1 MNRKIALGAFLIA
14 IVAVALAAWLV
25 QNQIST
31 LHSQISELQTQNDE
45 LQDQNDELQEQNIDL
60 QNQINKSQDQT
71 GFLQDRLQ
79 EKLNENYEGSP
90 VRIVEVGDMAVFA
103 WLGQNLFAKV
113 NVTLLNNYSFPV
125 SGLTLTTKYNELTS
139 SEGGVPLTI
148 KIDELQAGESRKI
161 EAEVRWIFSSGHN
174 ALVVTLK
181 LGDFVMDEWIEAD

>member
-14 IVAVALAAWLV
+14 IIALALAAWFV

-31 LHSQISELQTQNDE
+31 LQSQNSELQA
-45 LQDQNDELQEQNIDL
+45 QNDELQEQNSDL
-60 QNQINKSQDQT
+60 QNQTSELQDQI

-79 EKLNENYEGSP
+79 EKLNVNYEGSP
-90 VRIVEVGDMAVFA
+90 VRIVAVSDMDVFA

-113 NVTLLNNYSFPV
+113 NVTILNNYSYPV

-139 SEGGVPLTI
+139 SEGGVPFTI
-148 KIDELQAGESRKI
+148 KIEELQAGESREI

-174 ALVVTLK
+174 RLVVTLK
-181 LGDFVMDEWIEAD
+181 LGDFVMDEWIEAV